1 MRIVAGEFK
10 GRQIVAP
17 TGRDT
22 RPTTDRVRES
32 LFNKLEHND
41 GGLSGKRVL
50 DLFAGSGALG
60 LEALSRGASFALFVD
75 TDAKARGAIR
85 ENIEALSLTGRTRLF
100 RRDAYD
106 LGPKPANV
114 GDAFDLVFMDPPYAD
129 EQLDRLV
136 NTLLT
141 KEWLADGA
149 QLVIER
155 GSDQIPIDNDTVR
168 LLDHRRYGDCHLFFY
183 KLERKHA

>member
-1 MRIVAGEFK
+1 MRIVAGEFR

-17 TGRDT
+17 AGRET

-32 LFNKLEHND
+32 LFNKLEHGD
-41 GGLSGKRVL
+41 GGLQGRRVL

-60 LEALSRGASFALFVD
+60 LEALSRGAHFALFVD

-114 GDAFDLVFMDPPYAD
+114 GDPFDLVFMDPPYAD
-129 EQLDRLV
+129 ENLDRVLH
-136 NTLLT
+136 TLLAGGWIA
-141 KEWLADGA
+141 EGA
-149 QLVIER
+149 YLVVER
-155 GSDQIPIDNDTVR
+155 GSNNTPFKSDDVQ
-168 LLDHRRYGDCHLFFY
+168 LLDQRRYGDCYLFFY
-183 KLERKHA
+183 QRGA

>member
-1 MRIVAGEFK
+1 MRIVAGEFR

-17 TGRDT
+17 TGRET

-32 LFNKLEHND
+32 LFNKLEHSEA
-41 GGLSGKRVL
+41 GIKGRRVL

-60 LEALSRGASFALFVD
+60 LEALSRGARFALFVD

-114 GDAFDLVFMDPPYAD
+114 GDPFDLVFMDPPYAD
-129 EQLDRLV
+129 DDLDSVV
-136 NTLLT
+136 NALLT
-141 KEWLADGA
+141 GGWVSKDAHV
-149 QLVIER
+149 VIER
-155 GSDQIPIDNDTVR
+155 GSDQAPISTDDAQ
-168 LLDHRRYGDCHLFFY
+168 LLDQRRYGDCHLFFY
-183 KLERKHA
+183 QYGV